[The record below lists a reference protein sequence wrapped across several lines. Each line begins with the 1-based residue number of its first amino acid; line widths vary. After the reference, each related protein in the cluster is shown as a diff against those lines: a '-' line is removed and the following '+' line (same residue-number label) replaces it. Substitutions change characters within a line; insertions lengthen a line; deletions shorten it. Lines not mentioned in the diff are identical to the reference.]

1 METTGSLKSQ
11 HATAFVE
18 LSSAVHR
25 KVSEIGVTDAP
36 TGRGCLWFLNPPND
50 LPLEKIL
57 PAMRRLFIDSGV
69 ASARPGADGKGVAVV
84 TGGASVPTRQD
95 RASSVSR
102 RWEMFSQPVW
112 TAPTAFLAGGT
123 SRPVCLHRTNRGL
136 PHRSCLAASR
146 DLHGFSGKG
155 DAMIHRPCLV
165 AGPAGSDRR
174 TRRPSRAL
182 HLDGRS
188 WMT

>member
-1 METTGSLKSQ
+1 METTGSLQSQ
-11 HATAFVE
+11 YTTAFVE
-18 LSSAVHR
+18 LSSAVHN
-25 KVSEIGVTDAP
+25 KVSEVSVSDGPTD
-36 TGRGCLWFLNPPND
+36 RGGLRCLNPPND
-50 LPLEKIL
+50 LSLETTLSATK
-57 PAMRRLFIDSGV
+57 RLFIDSGL
-69 ASARPGADGKGVAVV
+69 ASSRPGANGQGVAVV